1 MDNNF
6 NMTFEE
12 SQDYIAK
19 RGFDIPW
26 NDCDV
31 FVDEREINR
40 TVGNVLKWA
49 DKTMIDKACEW
60 ITEHIDIPY
69 EGEFID
75 DSPVASDYIE
85 WCEKRLE
92 YAKAIA
98 DAFKQ
103 AMEE

>member
-1 MDNNF
+1 MSILDKANK
-6 NMTFEE
+6 
-12 SQDYIAK
+12 YIGHP
-19 RGFDIPW
+19 RE
-26 NDCDV
+26 
-31 FVDEREINR
+31 VDEGYEVSMRRNAYAQGYQDAIE
-40 TVGNVLKWA
+40 
-49 DKTMIDKACEW
+49 KACEW